1 LCQNPEDHERAAFR
15 LGVRSMISSISVII
29 ATYTRAALLDECLQ
43 HLSKQRFF
51 AEDEVIVVDNASADD
66 TPAVVRQ
73 HQATFPV
80 ALRLLYE
87 SQPGKSP
94 ALARGLAVAKG
105 EILAFLDDDVN
116 VGAGWLDA
124 VRDTMRESSVGL
136 MGGRVVP
143 RWEPGVPD
151 WVRRAPFRHA
161 RLGAPLGLLEYS
173 TDVVDLG
180 PRTALGGNMAV
191 RRHVFD
197 VVGGFAAHLGKLR
210 GTLLSGEDHELCVRV
225 QRAGFRAI
233 YVRDAVVHHWVPA
246 ERARTS
252 YFLHWF
258 YWSGIT
264 HAIMDAEAASKVR
277 PLPALYLV
285 KRAMLGSLRVLRAL
299 ATGRRTT
306 ALSEAIDVA
315 FVAGYL
321 AHRLGLSPR
330 QHAGAKQVMPRAA

>member
-1 LCQNPEDHERAAFR
+1 
-15 LGVRSMISSISVII
+15 MISSISVII

-136 MGGRVVP
+136 MGGRVC
-143 RWEPGVPD
+143 RGGSRGAD

-173 TDVVDLG
+173 RTSSISDPAPFWAPTWPCGAMSSMSSAGL
-180 PRTALGGNMAV
+180 PRIWASCAGRCCRAKTTTCVCACSAPASTPSTS
-191 RRHVFD
+191 RR
-197 VVGGFAAHLGKLR
+197 
-210 GTLLSGEDHELCVRV
+210 
-225 QRAGFRAI
+225 
-233 YVRDAVVHHWVPA
+233 AVVHHWVPA
-246 ERARTS
+246 ERARATLLS
-252 YFLHWF
+252 PLVLLVGYH
-258 YWSGIT
+258 

-277 PLPALYLV
+277 SAALYLAQTGDA
-285 KRAMLGSLRVLRAL
+285 RRSLRVLRAL
-299 ATGRRTT
+299 AVGRRTT
-306 ALSEAIDVA
+306 ALSHAVDVA
-315 FVAGYL
+315 FVAGYV
-321 AHRLGLSPR
+321 AHRWGLSSR
-330 QHAGAKQVMPRAA
+330 QHAAGPHRSRRRPHEDDICHRPRLHV